1 MTVLKTDPIALTS
14 SEKLE
19 LSKNM
24 QSFMDRM
31 RTTATLFA
39 VAFVIIV
46 FFITGPFRPQSSI
59 YLLLI
64 RVAAA
69 ALLAY
74 AVYTNVQTVTSLY
87 GTKGIF
93 SLNSM
98 HDIRVNFYLCIIFT
112 VLMLVLAVLLI
123 YKHGSWFLVF

>member
-1 MTVLKTDPIALTS
+1 MTVLKTDPVALTS

-24 QSFMDRM
+24 NSFMDRM

-64 RVAAA
+64 RFAAA

-74 AVYTNVQTVTSLY
+74 AVYTNVQTITGLY
-87 GTKGIF
+87 GIKGIF
-93 SLNSM
+93 SFNSM
-98 HDIRVNFYLCIIFT
+98 HDIRVNFYLCIVFT
-112 VLMLVLAVLLI
+112 ILMLVLAGLLI
-123 YKHGSWFLVF
+123 YKHGNGGSN

>member
-1 MTVLKTDPIALTS
+1 MTLLKTDPVALTS

-19 LSKNM
+19 LSKNLH
-24 QSFMDRM
+24 SFMDRT

-39 VAFVIIV
+39 LAFIIIV

-59 YLLLI
+59 YLLLV
-64 RVAAA
+64 RFTAA

-74 AVYTNVQTVTSLY
+74 AVYTNVQTITGLY
-87 GTKGIF
+87 GIKGIF

-112 VLMLVLAVLLI
+112 VSMLVLAGLLI
-123 YKHGSWFLVF
+123 YKHGS

>member
-1 MTVLKTDPIALTS
+1 MTVLKTDPVELTS

-24 QSFMDRM
+24 QSFMDKM

-39 VAFVIIV
+39 VAFVVIV
-46 FFITGPFRPQSSI
+46 FFITGPFRPQSSM

-64 RVAAA
+64 RFMAA

-74 AVYTNVQTVTSLY
+74 AVYTNVQTVISLY
-87 GTKGIF
+87 SIKGIF

-98 HDIRVNFYLCIIFT
+98 RDIRINFYLCIVFT
-112 VLMLVLAVLLI
+112 ILMMFLVVILI
-123 YKHGSWFLVF
+123 YKHKHGN

>member
-1 MTVLKTDPIALTS
+1 MTVLKTDPVALTS

-24 QSFMDRM
+24 QSFMDKM

-39 VAFVIIV
+39 VAFVVIV
-46 FFITGPFRPQSSI
+46 FFITGPFRPQSSM

-64 RVAAA
+64 RFAAS

-74 AVYTNVQTVTSLY
+74 AVYTNIQTITSLY
-87 GTKGIF
+87 GIKGIF

-98 HDIRVNFYLCIIFT
+98 HDIRVNFYLCVVFT
-112 VLMLVLAVLLI
+112 VLMIFLTGLLL
-123 YKHGSWFLVF
+123 YKHNTN